1 MAEKTYTITTP
12 IAGKRNIESIVRPPE
27 TSASDI
33 ATQSLKKQNSL
44 GDLGSAAE
52 VSTSKSLTTLH
63 QCKSEYI
70 SQIGQ
75 AAVTTRDI

>member
-1 MAEKTYTITTP
+1 MVEKTYTITTP

-33 ATQSLKKQNSL
+33 ATQSLKRQNSL

-52 VSTSKSLTTLH
+52 ASTSKSLTTLH
-63 QCKSEYI
+63 QCKSENI

-75 AAVTTRDI
+75 AAVPTRDI